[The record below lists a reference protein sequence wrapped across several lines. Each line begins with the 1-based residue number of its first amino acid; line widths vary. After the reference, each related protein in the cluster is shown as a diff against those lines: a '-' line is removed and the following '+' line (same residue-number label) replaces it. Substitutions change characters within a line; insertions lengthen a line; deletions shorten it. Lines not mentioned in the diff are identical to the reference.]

1 MSETTVQ
8 QKILDTFHQLAITH
22 GLKKVTIDVLARE
35 CGISKK
41 TVYKHFSNKKEI
53 LDRFTEDIISRLSDE
68 FYKTQIIEDNPKKVL
83 LKFFDI
89 IFETVQKLPPTI
101 VRDAAHYY
109 PDIEGKII
117 QLREQYTIVFL
128 KIIKKGISQGQFR
141 DINPL
146 FLEGVYDAIVNR
158 VFTPSFIVQNNL
170 SVQDALSSF
179 KTILFNGLLRDED
192 EGE

>member
-1 MSETTVQ
+1 MSETAIQ
-8 QKILDTFHQLAITH
+8 QKILETFHRLSITH
-22 GLKKVTIDVLARE
+22 GLKKVTIDILARE

-41 TVYKHFSNKKEI
+41 TVYKHFNNKKEI
-53 LDRFTEDIISRLSDE
+53 LDRFTADIIAKLSDE
-68 FYKTQIIEDNPKKVL
+68 FYRTQLIEDNPEKLL

-89 IFETVQKLPPTI
+89 IFELVQKLPPTI
-101 VRDAAHYY
+101 VTDAAHYY
-109 PDIEGKII
+109 PDIEEKII

-128 KIIKKGISQGQFR
+128 KIMKKGISQGQFR

-170 SVQDALSSF
+170 TVKDALSSF
-179 KTILFNGLLRDED
+179 KTILLHGLLRDSSD
-192 EGE
+192 KQ